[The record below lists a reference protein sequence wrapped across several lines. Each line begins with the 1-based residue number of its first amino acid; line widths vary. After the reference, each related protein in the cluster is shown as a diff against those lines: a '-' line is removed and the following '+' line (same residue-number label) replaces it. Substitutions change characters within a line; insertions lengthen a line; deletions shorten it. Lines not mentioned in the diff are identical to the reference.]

1 MMIMSDCSGEVRL
14 KSQVPKH
21 EIDAFVHTFYPAVV
35 AFFQTEEGRREYEEW
50 KAKRD
55 AEKEKK
61 TVKEIKTA

>member
-14 KSQVPKH
+14 KAQVPKH

-50 KAKRD
+50 KTKRD